1 MLAERHIRII
11 NSILKASQPVKIQE
25 LARAENV
32 SVQTIYSDLHQ
43 IEKISFSGNRG
54 EIAVTF
60 SEDGSSIV
68 SQKILSNRVMR
79 EKACEYVIENI
90 LNGNPRG
97 VLYIDGGSTGYLFFE
112 ALRKRN
118 IQDVVILTNN
128 PLILGSFA
136 EDERFFYQNSVFAIG
151 GKLDPLRM
159 SLYSV
164 AHHDDFD
171 LMKGEDYQIDI
182 CVPGFRGISAKGD
195 LYIDNEEEVN
205 QKRNLI
211 AKSRR
216 MILILPPEKL
226 EATGLFKITAL
237 SKEMKKPKK
246 QIDIIVASDKTLDDE
261 AAETLREIGRI
272 LGESSVKILT

>member
-1 MLAERHIRII
+1 ML
-11 NSILKASQPVKIQE
+11 
-25 LARAENV
+25 
-32 SVQTIYSDLHQ
+32 
-43 IEKISFSGNRG
+43 F
-54 EIAVTF
+54 
-60 SEDGSSIV
+60 
-68 SQKILSNRVMR
+68 
-79 EKACEYVIENI
+79 
-90 LNGNPRG
+90 
-97 VLYIDGGSTGYLFFE
+97 IDGGSTGYLFFDV
-112 ALRKRN
+112 LRKRN
-118 IQDVVILTNN
+118 LRDIVILTNN
-128 PLILGSFA
+128 PLILGSFG